1 MNAATTESQV
11 SNKMAAGAMVALRG
25 LVDAKSAVRLER
37 LSVGDATQL
46 KTDEGALRALIGAWA
61 GSHGVSELV
70 EREAEAAIRR
80 WSPA

>member
-37 LSVGDATQL
+37 LSVADATQL

-61 GSHGVSELV
+61 GGHGVPELV